1 MFGAVNSGSG
11 TMNGGGLFG
20 NKPATGNTG
29 FKFGGQQQQQQQQQP
44 GGNNGLFGQ
53 NNNTMGNTGN
63 SGGGFFGNTQQ
74 QAKAATGGM
83 FGSTNTSAGGTGG
96 MFGQSSQQSGTN
108 TSTGL
113 FGNSN
118 SVAPQQNN
126 SASTGGGLFGSKP
139 SGGLFG
145 STQQP
150 NTGGGLFGNNNSN
163 AGNSGGLFGNSGNT
177 AASSNSGGL
186 FGGNA
191 QAGQTTGGLFGNNTS
206 NTGSTGGLFGA
217 KPQAPGSSSLFGQ
230 PQAQQGQQ
238 VQQGQ
243 QQGGSPLFG
252 AAPSNS
258 MQPSFAWSNTQQQQ
272 QPQQQLPSVQQPQ
285 QQLQIQQ
292 QQQQQQISN
301 YPQQIQEQI
310 LKCKES
316 WVPSE
321 QRSKLKTF
329 VYNKCTETEAMLYN
343 KPLSISQEDW
353 DQALMSKPTN
363 NTIPIRLLGFQDLN
377 DRNQLQKQHVA
388 QARVLL
394 GQILEKLNQ
403 VNTKH
408 DLDTQSR
415 IAKAVSRSTVIENR
429 ILKLASQLAVLKSK
443 NLPLSIHEEETMNKF
458 DKLLQE
464 SNDPAGLGKNNELWA
479 RLSVLKE
486 RAKNISD
493 QLDSTLVVISEN
505 GGNSNTKK
513 NTQDEELEDRVNK
526 IAEIL
531 SNQQRGLCFLNDV
544 MEKDQK
550 LVDETRSKI
559 NR

>member
-1 MFGAVNSGSG
+1 MFGTANSGNSG
-11 TMNGGGLFG
+11 MNNGGLFG
-20 NKPATGNTG
+20 NKPAGTNTG
-29 FKFGGQQQQQQQQQP
+29 FQFGGQQQQQQQQQP
-44 GGNNGLFGQ
+44 AGGNTGLFGQ
-53 NNNTMGNTGN
+53 NTNSLNNSGSTGN
-63 SGGGFFGNTQQ
+63 
-74 QAKAATGGM
+74 
-83 FGSTNTSAGGTGG
+83 
-96 MFGQSSQQSGTN
+96 
-108 TSTGL
+108 GL
-113 FGNSN
+113 FGNN
-118 SVAPQQNN
+118 QQQKPATGGLFGNN
-126 SASTGGGLFGSKP
+126 NNATGTTSGATGGGLFGNQQTNTTTGGGLFGAKP

-145 STQQP
+145 NTQQQQQQQQQP
-150 NTGGGLFGNNNSN
+150 STINTGGGLFGNNNNNSN
-163 AGNSGGLFGNSGNT
+163 T
-177 AASSNSGGL
+177 
-186 FGGNA
+186 
-191 QAGQTTGGLFGNNTS
+191 TTGGLFGNNSNANGASGTS
-206 NTGSTGGLFGA
+206 GGLFGGN
-217 KPQAPGSSSLFGQ
+217 KGPGATSGGLFGNANPNASTTTSNGGGLFGTSLFGSS
-230 PQAQQGQQ
+230 A
-238 VQQGQ
+238 
-243 QQGGSPLFG
+243 
-252 AAPSNS
+252 SNT
-258 MQPSFAWSNTQQQQ
+258 MQPSFAWSNNQQQQ

-292 QQQQQQISN
+292 QQQQQQMSN

-316 WVPSE
+316 WLPTE

-343 KPLSISQEDW
+343 KPVSISQEDW
-353 DQALMSKPTN
+353 DQALMSKPAN

-377 DRNQLQKQHVA
+377 ERNQLQKQHVA

-415 IAKAVSRSTVIENR
+415 IAKAVSRNTVIENR

-443 NLPLSIHEEETMNKF
+443 NLPLSLHEEEMMSKF

-486 RAKNISD
+486 RAKNISE

-505 GGNSNTKK
+505 GGSSENSKK
-513 NTQDEELEDRVNK
+513 NNQDEELEDRVNK
-526 IAEIL
+526 IAEML

-544 MEKDQK
+544 LEKDVK
-550 LVDETRSKI
+550 LVDEVQSKLKK
-559 NR
+559 